1 MVEPTTDRGRKVAAL
16 AARLRV
22 LHAELR
28 TEDAE
33 FRREQLRD
41 EVNRVVAGVQPHER
55 EKFLS
60 ELLVEFPSLCGDR
73 EPAAQTPAVKPTQA
87 PRPVADSSDPM
98 QLVLQLM
105 DAAEGLSDADK
116 RKIADKLAI
125 VGLVKQQTVTVEVPG
140 AVAPAPAPVAA
151 PVSVGADGTFS
162 EATMAGMRKAVGAS
176 ADTPLSS
183 ERMADLMVIATD
195 YMIRVENMSTTF
207 AREIGVDAKYNA
219 FVQQA
224 MKKLAERY
232 VSGDPKS
239 AKDVVQKAEAN
250 NRILIAAVVRAVRRA
265 GEQFAADHL
274 TRFAPE
280 EIDKA
285 VGNVTFGKS
294 GKCWE
299 AYCAMMK
306 GADKAAMAKR
316 IQDLVKKEVEAWLD
330 QFMGA

>member
-1 MVEPTTDRGRKVAAL
+1 MAAL

-22 LHAELR
+22 LYAELR
-28 TEDAE
+28 TEDPE

-41 EVNRVVAGVQPHER
+41 EVNRVVAGIQPHER

-60 ELLVEFPSLCGDR
+60 ELLIEFPSLCGDR
-73 EPAAQTPAVKPTQA
+73 IESAPVAKSVPA
-87 PRPVADSSDPM
+87 PRAVANASDPM

-105 DAAEGLSDADK
+105 DAAEGLSEAEK

-125 VGLVKQQTVTVEVPG
+125 VGIVKQQTVTVEVPT
-140 AVAPAPAPVAA
+140 AQSAPAASAP
-151 PVSVGADGTFS
+151 PSMGADGGFS
-162 EATMAGMRKAVGAS
+162 ESTLAGMRKAVGVS
-176 ADTPLSS
+176 ADTVMSS

-195 YMIRVENMSTTF
+195 YMVRVENMTTTF
-207 AREIGVDAKYNA
+207 AREIGVDSKYNA

-239 AKDVVQKAEAN
+239 GKDAVQKAEAN

-285 VGNVTFGKS
+285 VPNVTFGSKS

-299 AYCAMMK
+299 AYCSMMK
-306 GADKAAMAKR
+306 GTDKAAMTKR

>member
-28 TEDAE
+28 TEDPE

-55 EKFLS
+55 EQFLG
-60 ELLVEFPSLCGDR
+60 ELLIEFPSLCGDR
-73 EPAAQTPAVKPTQA
+73 TESAPAPAPKPAAAARPTL
-87 PRPVADSSDPM
+87 DSSDPM

-125 VGLVKQQTVTVEVPG
+125 VGIVKHQTVKVEVP
-140 AVAPAPAPVAA
+140 APTPTEPAPV
-151 PVSVGADGTFS
+151 VMSSGDGFS
-162 EATMAGMRKAVGAS
+162 DATLAGMRKAVGAPTD
-176 ADTPLSS
+176 APLSS
-183 ERMADLMVIATD
+183 ERMTDLMVIATD

-207 AREIGVDAKYNA
+207 AREIGVDPKYNA

-239 AKDVVQKAEAN
+239 TKDVIQKAEAN

-265 GEQFAADHL
+265 GEQFASDHL

>member
-1 MVEPTTDRGRKVAAL
+1 VVEKTTDRGRKVAAL

-33 FRREQLRD
+33 YRREQLRD
-41 EVNRVVAGVQPHER
+41 EVNRVVAGIQPHER
-55 EKFLS
+55 EQFLS
-60 ELLVEFPSLCGDR
+60 ELLIEFPSLCGDR
-73 EPAAQTPAVKPTQA
+73 TDAPTTPAPKPATA
-87 PRPVADSSDPM
+87 ARPPTDSSDPM

-105 DAAEGLSDADK
+105 DAAENLSDADK

-125 VGLVKQQTVTVEVPG
+125 VGLVKQNTVKVEVP
-140 AVAPAPAPVAA
+140 AASPEPAPV
-151 PVSVGADGTFS
+151 SMSSDGGFS
-162 EATMAGMRKAVGAS
+162 DATLAGMRKAVGAPT
-176 ADTPLSS
+176 DTQLSS

-195 YMIRVENMSTTF
+195 YMVRVENMSTTF
-207 AREIGVDAKYNA
+207 AREIGVDPKYNT

-239 AKDVVQKAEAN
+239 TKDVLQKAEAN

-265 GEQFAADHL
+265 GEQFASDHL